1 MKNEYIVHNEDEM
14 TSLGSTFAKT
24 LKPNTVISLTGT
36 LGAGK
41 TVFVRGLAEA
51 LGISEPI
58 ISPTFTLVQHYDG
71 RLPLYHLDLYRL
83 GEIDEFELID
93 GRSILSSESII
104 CIEWPQLIESYLS
117 DTNTVYVNIKIDEDK
132 ARRVTIE
139 TKEGFKR

>member
-1 MKNEYIVHNEDEM
+1 MKKEYIVHNEDEM
-14 TSLGSTFAKT
+14 TSLGSSFAKM

-51 LGISEPI
+51 LGIKEPI

-71 RLPLYHLDLYRL
+71 TLPLYHLDLYRL

-117 DTNTVYVNIKIDEDK
+117 DTNTVYVNIEIDEDK

-139 TKEGFKR
+139 TKEGFRR

>member
-1 MKNEYIVHNEDEM
+1 MKKEYIVHNEDEM
-14 TSLGSTFAKT
+14 TSLGSSFAKT

-51 LGISEPI
+51 LGIKEPI

-71 RLPLYHLDLYRL
+71 TLPLYHLDLYRL

-117 DTNTVYVNIKIDEDK
+117 DTNTV
-132 ARRVTIE
+132 
-139 TKEGFKR
+139 